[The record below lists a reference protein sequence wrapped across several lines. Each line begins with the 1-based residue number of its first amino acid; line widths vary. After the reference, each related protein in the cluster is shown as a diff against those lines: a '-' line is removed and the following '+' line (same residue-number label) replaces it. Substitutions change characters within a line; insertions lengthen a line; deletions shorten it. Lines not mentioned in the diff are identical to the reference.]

1 MTTLKKLKILFIAS
15 AFLFLFGALDAQDM
29 KYKTL
34 SYENAFQNVSNQ
46 KEKDIKLFYN
56 KSFIIGNCNS
66 DRKISDDK
74 IIRIYDQGVNLG
86 LGFNQSIICTIK
98 KAGNGIYNLYFKS
111 LDSKYTNI
119 RYADQSSVV
128 ATITIIDNNRIVL
141 DYYGIK
147 IKGNKKTQFPL
158 LYGFSGG
165 LDSGLKKACLV
176 TIDN

>member
-1 MTTLKKLKILFIAS
+1 MKTMIFALLIMLFSIS
-15 AFLFLFGALDAQDM
+15 F
-29 KYKTL
+29 KSREYKTP
-34 SYENAFQNVSNQ
+34 SHKNAFQNVSNQ
-46 KEKDIKLFYN
+46 KDKDIKLFYN
-56 KSFIIGNCNS
+56 KSFIIGSCNS
-66 DRKISDDK
+66 DRKISDDE
-74 IIRIYDQGVNLG
+74 IITIDDQGVNLG